1 MDALDR
7 HDRTVRLLEAK
18 LEALARAAERPLAR
32 RRSLEDEMLR
42 AAVATHRAIAL
53 ELLSSQEAREIWTT
67 VARRHPNAPWS
78 RRTFDLAA

>member
-1 MDALDR
+1 MDADDR

-18 LEALARAAERPLAR
+18 LEALARAAEQPLSR

-53 ELLSSQEAREIWTT
+53 ELLSSEEARQIWTT

-78 RRTFDLAA
+78 RRAFELAA

>member
-1 MDALDR
+1 MDANDR

-18 LEALARAAERPLAR
+18 LEALARAAEQPLSR

-53 ELLSSQEAREIWTT
+53 ELLSSEEARQIWTT

-78 RRTFDLAA
+78 RRAFELAA